1 MPPAFRLLSC
11 PSCRFS
17 LSSLRLDA
25 APLEKL
31 TIERINSE
39 PALAGTLPTRL
50 AWHPDGKRLTFLRR
64 SGESSSLYALDV
76 TKGSEAQLL
85 DGSTLKAPGDKPL
98 PLASASWLPDGRT
111 LLVPAHGDIFTVD
124 VRTSQVRT
132 LVQSPETEEYA
143 EASPDGRF
151 VAFVRKSDL
160 YVVEVE
166 TASVVRLT
174 QNGSDTLLNG
184 KLDWVYE
191 EELASRSGQGFVW
204 SPDSRQIAYL
214 QLDQSRVPTFPI
226 VDFLP
231 VRNEVEWERY
241 PKAGAPNADRAPRCR
256 GPRQGRHPRPG
267 AAAVVRPRR
276 RLRPAAARLERRLA
290 RRRLPA
296 PEPRPGPPRA
306 APAARAGVA
315 ARGARHAPHDPAPRP
330 RRPGSTPSA
339 LRAS

>member
-1 MPPAFRLLSC
+1 M
-11 PSCRFS
+11 
-17 LSSLRLDA
+17 
-25 APLEKL
+25 
-31 TIERINSE
+31 
-39 PALAGTLPTRL
+39 
-50 AWHPDGKRLTFLRR
+50 
-64 SGESSSLYALDV
+64 
-76 TKGSEAQLL
+76 
-85 DGSTLKAPGDKPL
+85 
-98 PLASASWLPDGRT
+98 
-111 LLVPAHGDIFTVD
+111 
-124 VRTSQVRT
+124 
-132 LVQSPETEEYA
+132 QSPETEEYA

-166 TASVVRLT
+166 TAKVVRLT

-241 PKAGAPNADRAPRCR
+241 PKAGAPNAIVRLGVVGSA
-256 GPRQGRHPRPG
+256 GRLP
-267 AAAVVRPRR
+267 RPRR
-276 RLRPAAARLERRLA
+276 LLSFDPDDVYVLPLARLERRLA

-296 PEPRPGPPRA
+296 PEPPGTASVRLLRVPASPRGAQHAAILTADLEAWVSTFGAPRFLRTGGASSGCRARRLRAPLPLRA
-306 APAARAGVA
+306 AGSCRAVTRAPGSSTGGCRSPARA
-315 ARGARHAPHDPAPRP
+315 PT
-330 RRPGSTPSA
+330 S
-339 LRAS
+339 